1 MTQNIIAT
9 RDYLKIKI
17 RLLLTVSFLL
27 CCCTTIAFATPERDL
42 NAAVVEITDE
52 VFAKL
57 PKDSR
62 EDGVALIPLN
72 ATEPDLKTVNRIL
85 TSLLASQ
92 LIEAVGDAFIGP
104 ERLDWRQYPTD
115 GSLLTPEQVK
125 QYGKSLACQW
135 LITGHITKLDPV
147 LNFNLFLWEVKTGY
161 LRYVANRQLAPA
173 ATLVARYTTLPTT
186 VLQPYFLKW
195 QSILD
200 MEYFALAI
208 EVSDPDGDGFNEVVV
223 ADEQQIK
230 VLKWDRLYL
239 WKHLELQEIQY
250 GTDKMPVLAQPR
262 RIMLSADRN
271 GDDRDEIY
279 IGIPPNLT
287 RRIEWGEN
295 SEVTTFAEES
305 ACLAQGEERLIFGQT
320 DTNQLTYRGRSTSCW
335 VWRMGKIHLKHP
347 CPLPVDYHSI
357 ATRVVG
363 VDRFTSEVAVVDLE
377 GHLQIY
383 HIDNN
388 TTRLSWQTPPI
399 FGEGVAVGDLNGDG
413 TPEVV
418 GTIKN
423 LPSTFEFSDQF
434 IILEQKGELYVEGW
448 RSPLLDGQIV
458 DMKIADADNDDLH
471 ELIVCLRSQKGSQI
485 QLYAATQ

>member
-1 MTQNIIAT
+1 MTQNIIT
-9 RDYLKIKI
+9 IRDYLKFKI
-17 RLLLTVSFLL
+17 RLPLTVFFLL
-27 CCCTTIAFATPERDL
+27 CCCIATAVAAPERDL
-42 NAAVVEITDE
+42 NTAIVGITDE
-52 VFAKL
+52 VFTKL

-62 EDGVALIPLN
+62 EEGVALIPLN
-72 ATEPDLKTVNRIL
+72 ATEPTLKTVNRIL

-92 LIEAVGDAFIGP
+92 LVEVIGNAFIGP

-115 GSLLTPEQVK
+115 GSLLTSEQVK

-135 LITGHITKLDPV
+135 LITGHITKLN
-147 LNFNLFLWEVKTGY
+147 LSISFNLFLWDAKTGY

-173 ATLVARYTTLPTT
+173 ATLVARYTTLPTAA
-186 VLQPYFLKW
+186 LQPYFLKW
-195 QSILD
+195 QSPPD

-223 ADEQQIK
+223 ADEKRVK
-230 VLKWDRLYL
+230 VLKWDRVDL
-239 WKHLELQEIQY
+239 WEHLDLREIQY
-250 GTDKMPVLAQPR
+250 GDDKMPVLAQPR

-271 GDDRDEIY
+271 RDDQDEIY

-295 SEVTTFAEES
+295 SQVTTFAEDS
-305 ACLAQGEERLIFGQT
+305 VCLAHGEERLIFGET
-320 DTNQLTYRGRSTSCW
+320 DTNQLTYRGRSTNCW

-363 VDRFTSEVAVVDLE
+363 IDRFTTEVAVVGLE

-399 FGEGVAVGDLNGDG
+399 FGEGIAIGDLNRDG
-413 TPEVV
+413 TPEIV
-418 GTIKN
+418 GTVKN
-423 LPSTFEFSDQF
+423 LPSTLEFSDQF
-434 IILEQKGELYVEGW
+434 IILERKGELYVEGW

-458 DMKIADADNDDLH
+458 DMKIADADNDDLP
-471 ELIVCLRSQKGSQI
+471 ELIVCLRSRKGSQI
-485 QLYAATQ
+485 QFYAATQ